1 MWKYFFLVAFIAVS
15 FDTYAQNKPTP
26 EGFELVSLDGKDAYL
41 NLETG
46 EIKLINANNNPVV
59 NVENK
64 VANSTVTLSTSD
76 KFHTVKKG
84 ETLYQIARIYD
95 VTVRDISANNRF
107 DREIYPGQKIIIS
120 KGNNIKNSIKNTNS
134 NVIHVVEKGETL
146 YRISVNNNLSVSR
159 LKELNQLSD
168 NTILVGQRLKLK

>member
-1 MWKYFFLVAFIAVS
+1 MWKYFFAIAFIVVS
-15 FDTYAQNKPTP
+15 FDAYAQSKLTP

-46 EIKLINANNNPVV
+46 EIKLIDSNNNPVV
-59 NVENK
+59 NIKNK
-64 VANSTVTLSTSD
+64 DADSTVTSSTSD
-76 KFHTVKKG
+76 KFHIVIKG

-120 KGNNIKNSIKNTNS
+120 KGNNINNTIVNTTS
-134 NVIHVVEKGETL
+134 KDFHIVEKGETL
-146 YRISVNNNLSVSR
+146 YRISVNNNLSVIR